1 MPYLSTKQ
9 PQIGVEISVENV
21 IAKPK
26 YLNAFPSI
34 PINAP
39 NVLNVIETKRIKN
52 PIQNAIPHN
61 NQNCLLFIAFF
72 IFFLY
77 FYFFFFFF
85 SSSFSSFSLF
95 VGMFDSELII

>member
-61 NQNCLLFIAFF
+61 NQNCLLFIAFL
-72 IFFLY
+72 ISFLY
-77 FYFFFFFF
+77 F
-85 SSSFSSFSLF
+85 SSSFFFFLHHFHLF
-95 VGMFDSELII
+95 HYLLVCLILN